1 MTKPASSSG
10 SASPT
15 EAADEMCSFLVI
27 KHSWKGKY
35 KRFVINDDGD
45 DGDEF
50 QAPRE
55 EKVMVEYNPP
65 TRRVFCIGALSITTY
80 NPSTM
85 EATNQWQY
93 SDFITILPAARGQA
107 SLCLQLPFDQEHF
120 FCLVNHDHFLVQA
133 SQPNN
138 EFIIT
143 FKKGKK
149 TDSMR
154 FSSDHRAAIITETMR

>member
-1 MTKPASSSG
+1 MEGKVQEVGWVDQTKSSKPS
-10 SASPT
+10 S
-15 EAADEMCSFLVI
+15 C
-27 KHSWKGKY
+27 
-35 KRFVINDDGD
+35 
-45 DGDEF
+45 
-50 QAPRE
+50 
-55 EKVMVEYNPP
+55 
-65 TRRVFCIGALSITTY
+65 RVFCIGALSITAY

-93 SDFITILPAARGQA
+93 SDFITILPAARG
-107 SLCLQLPFDQEHF
+107 
-120 FCLVNHDHFLVQA
+120 QA

>member
-1 MTKPASSSG
+1 MEGKVQEVGWVDQAKSSKP
-10 SASPT
+10 SP
-15 EAADEMCSFLVI
+15 C
-27 KHSWKGKY
+27 
-35 KRFVINDDGD
+35 
-45 DGDEF
+45 
-50 QAPRE
+50 
-55 EKVMVEYNPP
+55 
-65 TRRVFCIGALSITTY
+65 RVFCIGALSITTY

-107 SLCLQLPFDQEHF
+107 S
-120 FCLVNHDHFLVQA
+120 
-133 SQPNN
+133 QPNN

>member
-1 MTKPASSSG
+1 MEGKVQEVGWVDQTKFSKPSS
-10 SASPT
+10 
-15 EAADEMCSFLVI
+15 C
-27 KHSWKGKY
+27 
-35 KRFVINDDGD
+35 
-45 DGDEF
+45 
-50 QAPRE
+50 
-55 EKVMVEYNPP
+55 
-65 TRRVFCIGALSITTY
+65 RVFCIGALSITTY

-107 SLCLQLPFDQEHF
+107 S
-120 FCLVNHDHFLVQA
+120 
-133 SQPNN
+133 QPNN

>member
-1 MTKPASSSG
+1 MVLYGTNDPPSSG

-15 EAADEMCSFLVI
+15 EAKDEMCSFLVI

-35 KRFVINDDGD
+35 KR
-45 DGDEF
+45 
-50 QAPRE
+50 
-55 EKVMVEYNPP
+55 
-65 TRRVFCIGALSITTY
+65 VFCVGALSITTY
-80 NPSTM
+80 NPNTM

-93 SDFITILPAARGQA
+93 SDFISIQAAARG
-107 SLCLQLPFDQEHF
+107 
-120 FCLVNHDHFLVQA
+120 QA

-154 FSSDHRAAIITETMR
+154 FSSDHRAAIITETMRYRHEFGEAEGGAAVVRLQAALERAEEECRARGGAYRTGAEGSQLK

>member
-1 MTKPASSSG
+1 
-10 SASPT
+10 
-15 EAADEMCSFLVI
+15 MCSFLVI

-35 KRFVINDDGD
+35 K
-45 DGDEF
+45 
-50 QAPRE
+50 
-55 EKVMVEYNPP
+55 
-65 TRRVFCIGALSITTY
+65 RVFCIGALSITTY

-85 EATNQWQY
+85 EATNSWQY
-93 SDFITILPAARGQA
+93 SDFITILPAARG
-107 SLCLQLPFDQEHF
+107 
-120 FCLVNHDHFLVQA
+120 QA

-154 FSSDHRAAIITETMR
+154 FSSDHRAAIITETMRWGRQSVGQGCWCRCRKATEPRFRPKFGVEVGREVVPSQTVKIGNCGTSRRGEACILKVCIWT

>member
-1 MTKPASSSG
+1 MEGKVQEVGWVDQTKSSKS
-10 SASPT
+10 SL
-15 EAADEMCSFLVI
+15 C
-27 KHSWKGKY
+27 
-35 KRFVINDDGD
+35 
-45 DGDEF
+45 
-50 QAPRE
+50 
-55 EKVMVEYNPP
+55 
-65 TRRVFCIGALSITTY
+65 RVFCIGALSITTY

-107 SLCLQLPFDQEHF
+107 S
-120 FCLVNHDHFLVQA
+120 
-133 SQPNN
+133 QPNN

>member
-1 MTKPASSSG
+1 MEIVFYICYISQTCPSSSG

-35 KRFVINDDGD
+35 KRFVINDGND
-45 DGDEF
+45 DGSDDGGEF
-50 QAPRE
+50 KATRE
-55 EKVMVEYNPP
+55 EKVLVETEPP
-65 TRRVFCIGALSITTY
+65 PHRVFCIGALSITTY

-107 SLCLQLPFDQEHF
+107 SLCLQLPFDLEHF
-120 FCLVNHDHFLVQA
+120 FSVL
-133 SQPNN
+133 
-138 EFIIT
+138 
-143 FKKGKK
+143 
-149 TDSMR
+149 
-154 FSSDHRAAIITETMR
+154 

>member
-1 MTKPASSSG
+1 MAVRLEMMGMLGMTRNS
-10 SASPT
+10 
-15 EAADEMCSFLVI
+15 
-27 KHSWKGKY
+27 
-35 KRFVINDDGD
+35 
-45 DGDEF
+45 GDEY
-50 QAPRE
+50 QVLSK
-55 EKVMVEYNPP
+55 EKVLVENNPL
-65 TRRVFCIGALSITTY
+65 THRVFCIGALSITTY

-107 SLCLQLPFDQEHF
+107 SLFLQLPFDQEHF
-120 FCLVNHDHFLVQA
+120 FCLVNPDHVLVQA

>member
-1 MTKPASSSG
+1 MMVVMMVVMMGTSFKLPGKKYWLKPA
-10 SASPT
+10 
-15 EAADEMCSFLVI
+15 LLL
-27 KHSWKGKY
+27 
-35 KRFVINDDGD
+35 N
-45 DGDEF
+45 
-50 QAPRE
+50 
-55 EKVMVEYNPP
+55 
-65 TRRVFCIGALSITTY
+65 RVFCIGALSITTY

-93 SDFITILPAARGQA
+93 SDFITILPAARGQV

-120 FCLVNHDHFLVQA
+120 FCLVNDDHVLVQA

>member
-1 MTKPASSSG
+1 MEGKVQEGGWVDQTKSSKPSL
-10 SASPT
+10 
-15 EAADEMCSFLVI
+15 C
-27 KHSWKGKY
+27 
-35 KRFVINDDGD
+35 
-45 DGDEF
+45 
-50 QAPRE
+50 
-55 EKVMVEYNPP
+55 
-65 TRRVFCIGALSITTY
+65 RVFCIGALSITTY

-107 SLCLQLPFDQEHF
+107 S
-120 FCLVNHDHFLVQA
+120 
-133 SQPNN
+133 QPNN

>member
-1 MTKPASSSG
+1 MFSSCSSG

-35 KRFVINDDGD
+35 KRWVWLEIYSLPILSDL
-45 DGDEF
+45 
-50 QAPRE
+50 
-55 EKVMVEYNPP
+55 
-65 TRRVFCIGALSITTY
+65 RVFCIGALSITTY

-107 SLCLQLPFDQEHF
+107 S
-120 FCLVNHDHFLVQA
+120 
-133 SQPNN
+133 QPNN

>member
-1 MTKPASSSG
+1 MMVVMMAVMMGTSFKLPGKKYWLKPA
-10 SASPT
+10 
-15 EAADEMCSFLVI
+15 LLL
-27 KHSWKGKY
+27 
-35 KRFVINDDGD
+35 N
-45 DGDEF
+45 
-50 QAPRE
+50 
-55 EKVMVEYNPP
+55 
-65 TRRVFCIGALSITTY
+65 RVFCIGALSITTY

-107 SLCLQLPFDQEHF
+107 SLCLQLPFDQEHI
-120 FCLVNHDHFLVQA
+120 FCLVNPDHALVQA

>member
-1 MTKPASSSG
+1 
-10 SASPT
+10 
-15 EAADEMCSFLVI
+15 
-27 KHSWKGKY
+27 
-35 KRFVINDDGD
+35 
-45 DGDEF
+45 
-50 QAPRE
+50 
-55 EKVMVEYNPP
+55 
-65 TRRVFCIGALSITTY
+65 
-80 NPSTM
+80 M

-107 SLCLQLPFDQEHF
+107 SLCLQLSSFH

>member
-1 MTKPASSSG
+1 MEGEVQEVCWVG
-10 SASPT
+10 ST
-15 EAADEMCSFLVI
+15 ICFLYI
-27 KHSWKGKY
+27 EHLI
-35 KRFVINDDGD
+35 FC
-45 DGDEF
+45 
-50 QAPRE
+50 
-55 EKVMVEYNPP
+55 
-65 TRRVFCIGALSITTY
+65 RVFCIGALSITTY

-107 SLCLQLPFDQEHF
+107 S
-120 FCLVNHDHFLVQA
+120 
-133 SQPNN
+133 QPNN

>member
-1 MTKPASSSG
+1 
-10 SASPT
+10 
-15 EAADEMCSFLVI
+15 MCSFLVI

-35 KRFVINDDGD
+35 KRFVIKDDGD

-55 EKVMVEYNPP
+55 EKVMVEYNP
-65 TRRVFCIGALSITTY
+65 THRVFCIGALSITTY

-107 SLCLQLPFDQEHF
+107 SLFLQLPFDLEP
-120 FCLVNHDHFLVQA
+120 FLSVL
-133 SQPNN
+133 
-138 EFIIT
+138 
-143 FKKGKK
+143 
-149 TDSMR
+149 
-154 FSSDHRAAIITETMR
+154 

>member
-1 MTKPASSSG
+1 
-10 SASPT
+10 
-15 EAADEMCSFLVI
+15 MCSFLVI

-35 KRFVINDDGD
+35 KRFVINDNGDDGSD

-55 EKVMVEYNPP
+55 EKVMVEYNPL
-65 TRRVFCIGALSITTY
+65 THRVFCIGALSITTY

-107 SLCLQLPFDQEHF
+107 SLCLQLPFDLEHF
-120 FCLVNHDHFLVQA
+120 LSVL
-133 SQPNN
+133 
-138 EFIIT
+138 
-143 FKKGKK
+143 
-149 TDSMR
+149 
-154 FSSDHRAAIITETMR
+154 